1 MEIQKRKTIFA
12 ELSEFKPLYNTNPND
27 FIEITEWTNGEGW
40 DIHFEHGKRV
50 EKFSL
55 HIDDLEIINYLIK
68 HMDYGVE

>member
-1 MEIQKRKTIFA
+1 MEIDNRKSIYC
-12 ELSEFKPLYNTNPND
+12 PLKDLKYGWNTTDSD
-27 FIEITEWTNGEGW
+27 FIEITKWINGEGW

-50 EKFSL
+50 ERFSL